1 MQNINLVKAYLYES
15 IANDKKYVEIEVI
28 SPTLVLLD
36 HMYAQ
41 PVNDTVENLVSG
53 FEYEKVTDTKY
64 RVRLDNLY
72 DTNNNKTKSEVK
84 QFT

>member
-1 MQNINLVKAYLYES
+1 MQTINLVKAYLYES
-15 IANDKKYVEIEVI
+15 IANAKRYVEIEVI

-41 PVNDTVENLVSG
+41 PINDTIENLVSG

-64 RVRLDNLY
+64 KVRLDNLY
-72 DTNNNKTKSEVK
+72 GPNNYKTQSEVR
-84 QFT
+84 

>member
-1 MQNINLVKAYLYES
+1 MQTINFVKPYLYES
-15 IANDKKYVEIEVI
+15 IANAKRYVEIEVI
-28 SPTLVLLD
+28 SPRFVYLD
-36 HMYAQ
+36 HMYAL

-72 DTNNNKTKSEVK
+72 DAK
-84 QFT
+84 

>member
-1 MQNINLVKAYLYES
+1 MQTINLVKAYLYES
-15 IANDKKYVEIEVI
+15 IANAKRYVEIEVI

-36 HMYAQ
+36 HMYTQ

-53 FEYEKVTDTKY
+53 FEYEKITDTKY

-72 DTNNNKTKSEVK
+72 NPNRYKTQSEVE
-84 QFT
+84 

>member
-1 MQNINLVKAYLYES
+1 MQTINLVKAYLYES
-15 IANDKKYVEIEVI
+15 IANAKRYVEIEVI

-41 PVNDTVENLVSG
+41 PINDTVENLVSG

-64 RVRLDNLY
+64 KVRLDNLY
-72 DTNNNKTKSEVK
+72 GLNNYKTQNEVR
-84 QFT
+84 

>member
-1 MQNINLVKAYLYES
+1 MQTINLVKAYLYES
-15 IANDKKYVEIEVI
+15 IANAKRYVEIEVI

-41 PVNDTVENLVSG
+41 PVNDTIENLVSG
-53 FEYEKVTDTKY
+53 FEYEQVTDTKY

-72 DTNNNKTKSEVK
+72 NPNRYETQSEVR
-84 QFT
+84 

>member
-28 SPTLVLLD
+28 SPRTVLLD
-36 HMYAQ
+36 HMYAL
-41 PVNDTVENLVSG
+41 PVNDTIKNLVSG
-53 FEYEKVTDTKY
+53 FKYERITDTKY

-72 DTNNNKTKSEVK
+72 DTN
-84 QFT
+84 

>member
-1 MQNINLVKAYLYES
+1 MQTINLVKAYLYES
-15 IANDKKYVEIEVI
+15 IANAKRYVEIEVI

-41 PVNDTVENLVSG
+41 PINDTVENLVSG

-64 RVRLDNLY
+64 KVRLDNLY
-72 DTNNNKTKSEVK
+72 DLNNYKTQSEVR
-84 QFT
+84 

>member
-1 MQNINLVKAYLYES
+1 MQTINLVKTYLYES
-15 IANDKKYVEIEVI
+15 IANAKRYVEIEII

-36 HMYAQ
+36 HLYAQ
-41 PVNDTVENLVSG
+41 PINDTVENLVSG

-72 DTNNNKTKSEVK
+72 DPNRYKTQSEVE
-84 QFT
+84 

>member
-1 MQNINLVKAYLYES
+1 MQTINLVKAYLYES
-15 IANDKKYVEIEVI
+15 IANAKRYVEIEII

-36 HMYAQ
+36 HLYAQ
-41 PVNDTVENLVSG
+41 PINDTVENLVSG

-72 DTNNNKTKSEVK
+72 DPNRYKTQSEVE
-84 QFT
+84 